1 MKVCLVKTF
10 EHLLADE
17 NWKPQVPVAE
27 LYKGLSQLQVAFDD
41 DHADDDAD
49 PRAGQGV
56 QLSLHLGALDPAVL
70 ELAVAV
76 LHFFVF

>member
-1 MKVCLVKTF
+1 MNICLVKKF

-49 PRAGQGV
+49 EDGV
-56 QLSLHLGALDPAVL
+56 DDDDVDDADGDENYDAADADYQ
-70 ELAVAV
+70 
-76 LHFFVF
+76 